1 MQNEEGGVWDSPGWR
16 GREIW
21 IGTDQGCSSVEK
33 NGMIPRETGR
43 SGHRKRNVDLWD
55 GEGGKFGL
63 GTDQGNSPEEKT
75 GMIPKVMG

>member
-1 MQNEEGGVWDSPGWR
+1 MW
-16 GREIW
+16 
-21 IGTDQGCSSVEK
+21 
-33 NGMIPRETGR
+33 
-43 SGHRKRNVDLWD
+43 DLWD